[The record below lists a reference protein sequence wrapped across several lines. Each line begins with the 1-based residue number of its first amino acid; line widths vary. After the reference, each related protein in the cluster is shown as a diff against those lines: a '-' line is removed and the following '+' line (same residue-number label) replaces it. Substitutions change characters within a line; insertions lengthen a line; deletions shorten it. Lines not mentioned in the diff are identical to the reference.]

1 MHDIEVS
8 ISLNPLHVNQWLLNQ
23 HVLLQAQ
30 ANKNINKNMNII
42 IISQISHHKHVVP
55 HTTIS

>member
-8 ISLNPLHVNQWLLNQ
+8 MNLDPLHVNQWLIKTTYIT
-23 HVLLQAQ
+23 QAQ
-30 ANKNINKNMNII
+30 ANKHINKNMNII
-42 IISQISHHKHVVP
+42 TISQISHHKHVVP